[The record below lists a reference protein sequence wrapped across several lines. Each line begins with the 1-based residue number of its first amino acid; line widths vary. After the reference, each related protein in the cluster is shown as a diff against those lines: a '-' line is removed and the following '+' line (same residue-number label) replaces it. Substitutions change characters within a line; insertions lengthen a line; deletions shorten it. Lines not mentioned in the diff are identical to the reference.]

1 MVGNGGSAAA
11 KILTILMVY
20 PGRETRRLSWG
31 YGRSDVM
38 LERIADQLAEI
49 IDLLREIVE
58 VMHDL
63 RHERALRGE

>member
-1 MVGNGGSAAA
+1 
-11 KILTILMVY
+11 MVY
-20 PGRETRRLSWG
+20 PVRELMRLSWG
-31 YGRSDVM
+31 YGRGGVM